1 MSLVDE
7 AAAAADDHPPLD
19 DDGLPRRTGTMV
31 TAAAHII
38 TSVIGSGVLS
48 LAWAV
53 AQLGWIA
60 GSVSLIL
67 FSIITLFTSHL
78 LADCYRSSQTGKRNY
93 SYMDV
98 VNSNLGGLQIQLCG
112 IAQYSL
118 LFGLTIGY
126 TIVTS
131 TSIQL
136 IKCGNDKEC
145 RASNNLFILIYGV
158 VQIVLSQIPNFH
170 KLAYLSIVA
179 ATMSFAYSFIGIALS
194 LTKIIQG
201 NGHFEKS
208 LVGVPVGWKGQT
220 KEDKLWNVFSAL
232 GDIAFAYAFS
242 SILTNIQDTL
252 KSSPPE
258 KKVMKKATSLAI
270 LVTTVFYLSCGLIG
284 YAAFGSGAPGNLLTG
299 FSSFKP
305 FWIVDIA
312 NISIIIH
319 LVGAYQVI
327 CQPIYAFV
335 EGWCINKWPQ
345 NEFITREYSINFL
358 GMGNLSINS
367 FRLVWRTVF
376 VIVATVVAMV
386 LPFFNQFVGLL
397 GAITF
402 WPMTVYFPIEMYVA
416 QRKIKRFSGA
426 WNGLQIL
433 SFFCL
438 IVSLLAAVSS
448 VHGLVMSVQKY
459 RPFQNVS

>member
-1 MSLVDE
+1 MSYVAE
-7 AAAAADDHPPLD
+7 AAEDHPALD
-19 DDGLPRRTGTMV
+19 DDGRPRRTGTMV

-60 GSVSLIL
+60 GSFSLFL
-67 FSIITLFTSHL
+67 FSLITLFTSHL
-78 LADCYRSSQTGKRNY
+78 LADCYRSSLSGKRNY

-136 IKCGNDKEC
+136 IKCGNDNAC

-170 KLAYLSIVA
+170 KLTYLSLVA
-179 ATMSFAYSFIGIALS
+179 AAMSFAYSFIGIALS
-194 LTKIIQG
+194 LAKIIQG

-208 LVGVPVGWKGQT
+208 LAGVPVGWKGQT
-220 KEDKLWNVFSAL
+220 KEDKIWNILSGM

-258 KKVMKKATSLAI
+258 KKVMKKATSVAI
-270 LVTTVFYLSCGLIG
+270 LVTTVFYLLCGLIG
-284 YAAFGSGAPGNLLTG
+284 YAAFGNGAPGNLLTG

-305 FWIVDIA
+305 FWIVDVA
-312 NISIIIH
+312 NICIIIH

-335 EGWCINKWPQ
+335 EGWCVNKWPQ
-345 NEFITREYSINFL
+345 SEFITREYSIRISRNK
-358 GMGNLSINS
+358 NLSFNS

-376 VIVATVVAMV
+376 VIVATVMAMV
-386 LPFFNQFVGLL
+386 FPFFNQFVGLL

-402 WPMTVYFPIEMYVA
+402 WPMTVYFPVEMYIA
-416 QRKIKRFSGA
+416 QRKIKRFTRA

-438 IVSLLAAVSS
+438 IVSLLAAVGS
-448 VHGLVMSVQKY
+448 VHGLVMFVQKY
-459 RPFQNVS
+459 KPFQNVS